1 LDDVKSAEE
10 VGAELVAQVVIVLVL
25 AGAND
30 TVACA
35 VDDDI
40 HLAPV
45 LDAFLQDTVD
55 CFSHS
60 DIAQQA

>member
-1 LDDVKSAEE
+1 LDNVKSAEE
-10 VGAELVAQVVIVLVL
+10 VGAELVAQVIIVLVL

-30 TVACA
+30 PVACA

-45 LDAFLQDTVD
+45 FDASLKNTVD
-55 CFSHS
+55 RFSHPHV
-60 DIAQQA
+60 AQQA